1 VATAT
6 VYAYTG
12 TEPRSYPQYL
22 DVTGLPRP
30 LEAAP
35 GRSYAVAVVPGW
47 TGPKGQSLL
56 PVPPGDG
63 RWASGTETSSSRK
76 AVSA

>member
-1 VATAT
+1 MATAT
-6 VYAYTG
+6 VYAYAG

-22 DVTGLPRP
+22 DVTGPPRP

-35 GRSYAVAVVPGW
+35 GASYAITVVPGW
-47 TGPKGQSLL
+47 VDAKGQSLL

-63 RWASGTETSSSRK
+63 RWDNPAESRARK
-76 AVSA
+76 VVTT